1 MALRAPPPAI
11 QVKSLSR
18 FPNLFGQPT
27 TMLVPSES
35 ALSSNQ
41 KLRISV
47 DSSRVAD
54 AALDATPPCFF
65 TVNKL
70 LLPTKSF
77 GKSPSSAPAHLDPM
91 SEKKRWSFLSFSYC
105 FSPPASI
112 HSCSVKI
119 KTTVGYGGIGAAGS
133 PAVLLILYLEFR
145 ER

>member
-1 MALRAPPPAI
+1 MALRAPPPPAI

-91 SEKKRWSFLSFSYC
+91 SEKK
-105 FSPPASI
+105 
-112 HSCSVKI
+112 SVKI